1 MIDAPR
7 SRYVSKSILKAQNE
21 QVQFKPYSANAEDL
35 RGGTLNEPA
44 NYGSKQTSNFC
55 YPQEQLD
62 FFFSVHVFIIF
73 IFVFHIL
80 YSDFLI

>member
-1 MIDAPR
+1 MTICEDKENAPR
-7 SRYVSKSILKAQNE
+7 PRYVSKSILKAQNE
-21 QVQFKPYSANAEDL
+21 QVQFKPSSAHAEDL

-62 FFFSVHVFIIF
+62 FFFPVHTFIC
-73 IFVFHIL
+73 
-80 YSDFLI
+80 